1 MNNALLIK
9 HLGVVCARAKSGEVN
24 FASLTMT
31 ISNTLR
37 DYAPMPERV
46 ETLISR
52 AKCTISKD
60 CAISC
65 LIEAQSVLMCIDLD
79 AQSASGTGGIYGSAN
94 TNTLTT
100 VAVGDILATEMRT
113 CYPDLLKKVEALTRY
128 DIFDVYASS
137 SEIDEVDDGKYL
149 KREDVIR
156 LLGGDA

>member
-1 MNNALLIK
+1 MSHKPLIQYLRQIVDRAQNGADMDGTK
-9 HLGVVCARAKSGEVN
+9 RKVVKAIHHYK
-24 FASLTMT
+24 
-31 ISNTLR
+31 
-37 DYAPMPERV
+37 PMPDRV
-46 ETLISR
+46 ESLLRR
-52 AKCTISKD
+52 AKCTIRKD
-60 CAISC
+60 YAIAC

-79 AQSASGTGGIYGSAN
+79 AQSVSGTGGIYGSAN

-128 DIFDVYASS
+128 DIFDVYAPS